1 MIHKIFST
9 ITSQTTWHRQTYYGP
24 GKHRKKKHL
33 EEVKSVIKINIIIT
47 IIIFIIIIIVIVKMF
62 YVLQTQIGCASR
74 HITAGAYSEFYSGG
88 QDLIKCQLTRAKRAP
103 SPLPPGHFYPAPS
116 LTRDRLKSFF
126 LVRSII
132 RWSKA
137 LKSAA

>member
-1 MIHKIFST
+1 MGQGST
-9 ITSQTTWHRQTYYGP
+9 E
-24 GKHRKKKHL
+24 KKHL

-103 SPLPPGHFYPAPS
+103 SPLPRDIFTPPPPSPEIDLSHFSSSDP
-116 LTRDRLKSFF
+116 LLGGRKL
-126 LVRSII
+126 
-132 RWSKA
+132 
-137 LKSAA
+137 